1 MRIATL
7 AALALLAPGVHAQTP
22 VPSAAQAPAA
32 QAPAAQAP
40 AAQAPAAQAP
50 AAQAPATQTPVAQP
64 EPVHLP
70 KRFDLSQP
78 EIRAFIKAV
87 AQRDHL
93 SRRRVRRL
101 LARAQPLPQIID
113 AMNRPAERVLQWWE
127 YRRLFLTEQRIEQ
140 GVEFWQAHR
149 STLERVAAE
158 QGVPPEYLVAILGC
172 ETFYGR
178 ITGRDR
184 VLDALMTLAF
194 FYPPRADYFRGEL
207 EQFLL
212 LVREEHIDPLKV
224 KGSYSGA
231 MGAPQFMPSAYRRY
245 AVDEGHDHRRDLWSD
260 WGDVLASIAN
270 YLRQNG
276 WQPGQPVIA
285 DARLDPDPTFTLDD
299 HGLDL
304 DTTLARLNAEGVRVG
319 LDLPGETPAILVSAE
334 QQDGPSYRVGFQNF
348 YVITRYNHSARYAM
362 AVNDL
367 AASIAARVHA
377 AALAAAPAS

>member
-1 MRIATL
+1 MSKRIATL
-7 AALALLAPGVHAQTP
+7 AALALTATGLHAQSP
-22 VPSAAQAPAA
+22 APAAAAPSAPAA
-32 QAPAAQAP
+32 QAP
-40 AAQAPAAQAP
+40 
-50 AAQAPATQTPVAQP
+50 VAQP
-64 EPVHLP
+64 AAAPGAQAAAGQPPAEPVHLP
-70 KRFDLSQP
+70 RRFDLSRP
-78 EIRAFIKAV
+78 DIRAFVTDV
-87 AQRDHL
+87 ARRDHL

-101 LARAQPLPQIID
+101 LSRARPLPLVIE
-113 AMNRPAERVLQWWE
+113 AMNKPAERVLEWWE
-127 YRRLFLTEQRIEQ
+127 YRRLFITEQRIGQ

-149 STLERVAAE
+149 PTLERVAAE
-158 QGVPPEYLVAILGC
+158 HGVAPEYLVAILGC
-172 ETFYGR
+172 ETYYGR
-178 ITGRDR
+178 ITGHDR

-194 FYPPRADYFRGEL
+194 YYPPRADYFRGEL

-245 AVDEGHDHRRDLWSD
+245 ALDEGHDHRRDLWSN

-270 YLRQNG
+270 YLRENG

-285 DARLDPDPTFTLDD
+285 DARLDPDPTFTLDE

-304 DTTLARLNAEGVRVG
+304 DTTLARLNAEGVRVT
-319 LDLPGETPAILVSAE
+319 LDLPGDTPAILVPAE
-334 QQDGPSYRVGFQNF
+334 EQEGPSYRVGFQNF

-367 AASIAARVHA
+367 AANIAARVHA
-377 AALAAAPAS
+377 AALAAAPRS